1 VEVAVAVTG
10 VHVTA
15 HLSVR
20 PSVSSLWV
28 FEHCRSD
35 FTLLLRQLGHSGAQG
50 LFVSFVTACC

>member
-1 VEVAVAVTG
+1 VAVAVTG
-10 VHVTA
+10 VHVSA

-50 LFVSFVTACC
+50 LFVSFMTACC